1 MRTSLTLLALL
12 GLMVLIPFGCDTPAG
27 IYGPESTLIDR
38 LKERFDRNDYVDPS
52 VASRNPFNKA
62 GKDARA
68 VCLKISRKL
77 MARSKDSSGLAL
89 RSNSNRTVLRENN
102 FGTSDSEALA
112 AVSEEITSYYAQQSV
127 SFSAENVAA
136 VNRRLSQVQYSE
148 DGVAGL
154 LTEAKDQQ
162 LISSFQYEVLRIELN
177 ELVSAPSDEKAIAVI
192 ATVEDALLN
201 SPLASEQ
208 KNWLLEVNATARN
221 VAAPEG
227 GIASNATRGLF
238 RKTAAVVPVL
248 VEVVV
253 NILIGG
259 IVGGLIGIVTCT
271 QFGTLPNFNCVLPW
285 IISGMAIGALPG
297 VGLIYDELYLD

>member
-1 MRTSLTLLALL
+1 
-12 GLMVLIPFGCDTPAG
+12 
-27 IYGPESTLIDR
+27 
-38 LKERFDRNDYVDPS
+38 
-52 VASRNPFNKA
+52 
-62 GKDARA
+62 
-68 VCLKISRKL
+68 
-77 MARSKDSSGLAL
+77 
-89 RSNSNRTVLRENN
+89 VLRENN